1 MLCMASLLPK
11 LRDHFAE
18 FLNDASSVGL
28 RILSSSTCV
37 GLRYGYHVNDS
48 GFSRHAP
55 FTLSYYLFGRPR
67 TCLFEGGFSCPP
79 GSSGSP
85 GFPSPVVPHAC
96 VPAVLSHGRAG
107 ISTSCPSATS
117 LDLTLGPAFPRVD
130 RLYPGN
136 LRYSAWRILTSISLL
151 IPAFS
156 LHARPRILT
165 VPLLPCINA
174 PLPTFLF
181 LSFGVVF

>member
-1 MLCMASLLPK
+1 MFLLNSCLGLFSAAMLSMASLLPK

-37 GLRYGYHVNDS
+37 GLRYGCHANDS
-48 GFSRHAP
+48 GFSRNAS
-55 FTLSYYLFGRPR
+55 FTLSYFKFGRPWMY
-67 TCLFEGGFSCPP
+67 GPDDGFSYHPRA
-79 GSSGSP
+79 SHSP
-85 GFPSPVVPHAC
+85 GFPFRVVPHAS
-96 VPAVLSHGRAG
+96 VPTVLSHGRAG

-136 LRYSAWRILTSISLL
+136 LRYSA
-151 IPAFS
+151 
-156 LHARPRILT
+156 
-165 VPLLPCINA
+165 
-174 PLPTFLF
+174 
-181 LSFGVVF
+181 